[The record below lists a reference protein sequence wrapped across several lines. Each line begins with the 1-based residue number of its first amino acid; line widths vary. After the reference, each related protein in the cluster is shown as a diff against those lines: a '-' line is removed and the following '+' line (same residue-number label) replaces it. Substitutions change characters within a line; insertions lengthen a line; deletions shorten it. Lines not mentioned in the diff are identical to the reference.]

1 MRVTNQMIAR
11 NMINNINTSTRK
23 IQEYQDQLS
32 SAKRINRPSD
42 DPVGTARLL
51 STKSAIKEQEQ
62 YRSNIE
68 NAASW
73 LDNADGALDSATSIL
88 QRCRELAVAGSTA
101 TATDETMQS
110 MADEVNEM
118 IAQLVQLGNTEYAGR
133 YVFGGG
139 KSGQPP
145 FTVASQVDGRI
156 ETVQF
161 VSAAYDTTLLDSTY
175 QQNVEIAEGVTVN
188 IAAGEKF
195 FHTAADGTV
204 AINGVFNELIQLRQN
219 LDSGDQEAVSD
230 QLDSLDK
237 ISDNL
242 LSERAVLGAKTN
254 RLETALDRAEAYQL
268 QLSELES
275 RLEDTDYAEATI
287 GLSTQQTV
295 YESTLAVS
303 AKIMQTNLID
313 FLK

>member
-1 MRVTNQMIAR
+1 MRVTNQMIAQT
-11 NMINNINTSTRK
+11 MINNINTSTRK
-23 IQEYQDQLS
+23 IQEYQDHIA
-32 SAKRINRPSD
+32 SAKKINRPSD

-51 STKSAIKEQEQ
+51 GTKSAIKEQEQ
-62 YRSNIE
+62 YSSNIE
-68 NAASW
+68 NAVGW

-101 TATDETMQS
+101 TATDDTMQT
-110 MADEVNEM
+110 MADEVNEL

-145 FTVASQVDGRI
+145 FNVASQVDGRI
-156 ETVQF
+156 ETVDF
-161 VSAAYDTTLLDSTY
+161 VSPGYDPSLLDATY
-175 QQNVEIAEGVTVN
+175 QQNVEIAEGVTID

-204 AINGVFNELIQLRQN
+204 NLNGVFSQLIELRQK
-219 LDSGDQEAVSD
+219 LDAGDQGAVGS

-237 ISDNL
+237 ITDNL

-254 RLETALDRAEAYQL
+254 RLVTALDRAAAYRL
-268 QLSELES
+268 ELSELES